1 MIIFG
6 RKRHQTTHNYPG
18 DRSTLPLHL
27 DSISQFVLGAAIGE
41 LVAGRKA
48 GNKAILWGGIAGT
61 IPDLDILL
69 NPFITPLQQLSVHR
83 GYSHALLFAFVA
95 APLFAWPV
103 QRLHHNSTQT
113 SFKDWL
119 LLFFLGIFTH
129 PLLDAFTLYGTQLFL
144 PFSDYRVALNTISIV
159 DPLYT
164 LPLLIGIIIAM
175 IRRKKSPEKAAKAAR
190 VGLIISCVYLGMTCA
205 IKQHVD
211 RRFEQAIQAAHI
223 RPNAWLSNPV
233 LFSNLLWYTVTR
245 EDSTC
250 HIGYY
255 SLLQGDRP
263 ILFETFQRNLSLQ
276 PQIKDPY
283 GLDRLRWFSKDFYL
297 LEQQEKGLFFYDI
310 RFGKTNLDASGE
322 NERTF
327 VFCFQ
332 LPKPDLTPLP
342 VKQYISLEDSDFGE
356 FTRQIGHRILH
367 NGE

>member
-1 MIIFG
+1 M
-6 RKRHQTTHNYPG
+6 
-18 DRSTLPLHL
+18 

-48 GNKAILWGGIAGT
+48 GNKAILWGGVAGT
-61 IPDLDILL
+61 IPDLDVLL

-83 GYSHALLFAFVA
+83 GYSHALLFAFVT

-103 QRLHHNSTQT
+103 HHLHRKSSQATY
-113 SFKDWL
+113 KDWL
-119 LLFFLGIFTH
+119 ILFFLGIFTH

-144 PFSDYRVALNTISIV
+144 PISDYRVALNTISIV

-164 LPLLIGIIIAM
+164 LPLLIGIILAM
-175 IRRKKSPEKAAKAAR
+175 IRRKQSADRAITAAR
-190 VGLIISCVYLGMTCA
+190 LGLILSCVYLGLTCI

-211 RRFEQAIQAAHI
+211 RRFEQAIQTAKI
-223 RPNAWLSNPV
+223 KPDAWLSNPV

-245 EDSTC
+245 EESTC
-250 HIGYY
+250 HIAYY

-263 ILFETFQRNLSLQ
+263 IRFETYQRNLSLQ
-276 PQIKDPY
+276 PKIKDLN
-283 GLDRLRWFSKDFYL
+283 GLGRLRWFSKDFYL

-322 NERTF
+322 NVRTF

-332 LPKPDLTPLP
+332 LPQPELTPLP
-342 VKQYISLEDSDFGE
+342 VTQYISRKDSDFGA

>member
-1 MIIFG
+1 M
-6 RKRHQTTHNYPG
+6 
-18 DRSTLPLHL
+18 

-69 NPFITPLQQLSVHR
+69 NPLITPLQQLSVHR
-83 GYSHALLFAFVA
+83 GYSHALLFAFVT
-95 APLFAWPV
+95 APLFACPV
-103 QRLHHNSTQT
+103 HHFHRNSSQATYM
-113 SFKDWL
+113 DWL
-119 LLFFLGIFTH
+119 ILFFLGIFTH

-164 LPLLIGIIIAM
+164 FPLLIGIIVAM
-175 IRRKKSPEKAAKAAR
+175 FRRKQNPDKAVHAAR
-190 VGLIISCVYLGMTCA
+190 TGLILSCLYLALTCA
-205 IKQHVD
+205 VKQYVD
-211 RRFEQAIQAAHI
+211 HRFEKAIQAAKI
-223 RPNAWLSNPV
+223 KPDAWLTNPV

-263 ILFETFQRNLSLQ
+263 IRFETFQRNLSLRQ
-276 PQIKDPY
+276 QIKDEY

-310 RFGKTNLDASGE
+310 RFGKTNLDANGE

-332 LPKPDLTPLP
+332 LPQPELTPLP
-342 VKQYISLEDSDFGE
+342 VIQYISRKDSDFGE